1 MISGSI
7 LSIIPFLGKKPIP
20 GRYDV
25 PKLGLNDVT
34 LSEIITAIYRRFV
47 LGAGTVE
54 YPTTDEREWPIKV
67 VAEEP
72 TDLNFHSVGN
82 DTEVTGSDG

>member
-1 MISGSI
+1 M
-7 LSIIPFLGKKPIP
+7 
-20 GRYDV
+20 
-25 PKLGLNDVT
+25 PKLGLYDAT
-34 LSEIITAIYRRFV
+34 LDEVITAIYRRFV
-47 LGAGTVE
+47 LGEGTVE